1 MFTNNKLAK
10 AVKLAC
16 AFGAAS
22 TLAFS
27 GSVLA
32 QEADGA
38 NEEQVEKIQVTGSR
52 LLSNSNLAAATPVL
66 SVSGAEA
73 SARGNLRVEDFVN
86 VLPQVF
92 AGQASEVSNGATGTA
107 TLNLRGLGANRTL
120 VLIDGKRLPYG
131 SSGTSAANVDLIPA
145 QMLERV
151 DILTGG
157 ASAVYG
163 SDAVGGVANFILRDD
178 FEGLE
183 FGGQFSTNYSSN
195 DDDFF
200 GSVLEAADV
209 PVPGSTMDGEES
221 QIYAMFGATTD
232 DGRGNVTIFAS
243 YEDRQP
249 IVQQDRVSSACAL
262 GQSNGAQSFGG
273 FGCVGSGNFRLFGGA
288 GEPPF
293 QFQQEDGTL
302 IDYAGGPSQT
312 FNFGAFNFFQRPS
325 ERYHFYAKGDYD
337 ITDDL
342 EAYMD
347 FSFINNTSDAQI
359 GPSASFGIGA
369 YSVNCGNPLIQGNA
383 GTSFTDLFGCSDAD
397 IAADNIVD
405 GVTAS
410 HRNVEGGAR
419 NSFLENSTWRVV
431 GGLNGFIDDTWG
443 WSAFAQMSE
452 TRDSSASTND
462 FVVANLQQALFATT
476 DDNGNIVCVDQS
488 GGCVPYNIFQRPGG
502 ETGVTQAQLDFIQG
516 VGIVNGRT
524 SQKVFGADIQADLGD
539 YNISSPF
546 ADAGVGILLGVE
558 YRKDELASTPDEISQ
573 VQGGG
578 FTGVGGATLA
588 VAGKVEVREFFA
600 ELQVPLVT
608 DAEFAKELTFSGQ
621 FRFSDYDVAGNGT
634 TNAFDTSAYGLSLAW
649 VPVDDVRLRAQF
661 QRAVRAPNVI
671 DLFTGQNTGLPNLSP
686 AGVNSAGEQLFDPC
700 ASANPI
706 ASLETC
712 ARTGVTAAQYGSI
725 LDVISGQTQSL
736 TGGNPLLDPET
747 ADTTTVGVVYTPSQI
762 EGLSISIDYFD
773 IVVDDAIAGGIPAQ
787 TTFDNCLATGD
798 GTFCD
803 LISRADSGTLAAG
816 TFGSGFLQTNLN
828 IASLETSGIDI
839 QVGYLFDVNDYGSIR
854 LDYASVILD
863 SLATTPFPGGDVV
876 ECAGFFGNACGAP
889 NPEYRH
895 RMLATWTTPLDVDIT
910 ATWRYFGGTDN
921 DLAAE
926 ELETEFDTV
935 NYIDLAA
942 TYYVNDNLQLRAGV
956 LNLLG
961 ETPPVFSGAGP
972 ALGNGNTYPTVFD
985 TSTNWFV
992 SFKATF

>member
-1 MFTNNKLAK
+1 
-10 AVKLAC
+10 
-16 AFGAAS
+16 
-22 TLAFS
+22 
-27 GSVLA
+27 
-32 QEADGA
+32 
-38 NEEQVEKIQVTGSR
+38 
-52 LLSNSNLAAATPVL
+52 
-66 SVSGAEA
+66 
-73 SARGNLRVEDFVN
+73 
-86 VLPQVF
+86 
-92 AGQASEVSNGATGTA
+92 
-107 TLNLRGLGANRTL
+107 
-120 VLIDGKRLPYG
+120 
-131 SSGTSAANVDLIPA
+131 
-145 QMLERV
+145 
-151 DILTGG
+151 
-157 ASAVYG
+157 
-163 SDAVGGVANFILRDD
+163 
-178 FEGLE
+178 
-183 FGGQFSTNYSSN
+183 
-195 DDDFF
+195 
-200 GSVLEAADV
+200 
-209 PVPGSTMDGEES
+209 
-221 QIYAMFGATTD
+221 
-232 DGRGNVTIFAS
+232 
-243 YEDRQP
+243 
-249 IVQQDRVSSACAL
+249 
-262 GQSNGAQSFGG
+262 
-273 FGCVGSGNFRLFGGA
+273 
-288 GEPPF
+288 
-293 QFQQEDGTL
+293 
-302 IDYAGGPSQT
+302 
-312 FNFGAFNFFQRPS
+312 
-325 ERYHFYAKGDYD
+325 
-337 ITDDL
+337 
-342 EAYMD
+342 
-347 FSFINNTSDAQI
+347 
-359 GPSASFGIGA
+359 
-369 YSVNCGNPLIQGNA
+369 
-383 GTSFTDLFGCSDAD
+383 
-397 IAADNIVD
+397 
-405 GVTAS
+405 
-410 HRNVEGGAR
+410 
-419 NSFLENSTWRVV
+419 
-431 GGLNGFIDDTWG
+431 
-443 WSAFAQMSE
+443 
-452 TRDSSASTND
+452 
-462 FVVANLQQALFATT
+462 
-476 DDNGNIVCVDQS
+476 
-488 GGCVPYNIFQRPGG
+488 
-502 ETGVTQAQLDFIQG
+502 
-516 VGIVNGRT
+516 
-524 SQKVFGADIQADLGD
+524 
-539 YNISSPF
+539 
-546 ADAGVGILLGVE
+546 LLGVE

-661 QRAVRAPNVI
+661 HRAVRAPNVI